1 MKNGDFAFII
11 RFNNANAIQ
20 GLRSKSVEP
29 SLAKEA
35 SVTRELFKD
44 REFTPAREE
53 VRVLGS
59 IIGDFAPDSDTC

>member
-11 RFNNANAIQ
+11 RANNVNNAIQ

-53 VRVLGS
+53 VMMSSVTLTLVN
-59 IIGDFAPDSDTC
+59 A

>member
-1 MKNGDFAFII
+1 MKNGDFTFII
-11 RFNNANAIQ
+11 RANNVNAIQ

-53 VRVLGS
+53 VMMSS
-59 IIGDFAPDSDTC
+59 IIGDFVPDFDTS